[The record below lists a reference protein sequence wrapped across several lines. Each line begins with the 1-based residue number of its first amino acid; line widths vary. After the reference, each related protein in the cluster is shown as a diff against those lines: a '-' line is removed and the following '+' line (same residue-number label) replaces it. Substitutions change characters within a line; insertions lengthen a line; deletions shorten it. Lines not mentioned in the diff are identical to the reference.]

1 MKKLI
6 DLPEDTKKKLQEMAD
21 KEGRK
26 LKNFIEQVLIKL
38 ADSNKKK

>member
-6 DLPEDTKKKLQEMAD
+6 DLPDEVVKKLQEMAD

-26 LKNFIEQVLIKL
+26 LKNFIEQLLIK
-38 ADSNKKK
+38 AANKSKK